1 MGEVLAVMSRLP
13 TIVLASASPA
23 RRQLLR
29 NVGIEPVIHVS
40 HVDEDALVA
49 QNLWTTAEAVAGGLA
64 IAKAQA
70 VAAHTDLDD
79 ALIIGCDSVMEF
91 GGHLHGKPG
100 TPEAAAER
108 LREMSGGSGHL
119 YTGHHVIRMSGSER
133 TSVSAVTST
142 HVVFHD
148 ISAAE
153 VDAYVSTGEPLHVA
167 GAYTLDSLGGPF
179 IKEIHGDPSNVI
191 GLSLPTLRALLAQLG
206 VGWELVL
213 EQVSADSPK

>member
-1 MGEVLAVMSRLP
+1 MSLP

-29 NVGIEPVIHVS
+29 NVGIEPLIHVS

-49 QNLWTTAEAVAGGLA
+49 ENRWTTAEAVAGGLA

-70 VAAHTDLDD
+70 VAEIITIDD
-79 ALIIGCDSVMEF
+79 ALIVGCDSVMEF
-91 GGHLHGKPG
+91 NGHLHGKPG
-100 TPEAAAER
+100 TPEAAAAR
-108 LREMSGGSGHL
+108 LAEMSGGSGHL
-119 YTGHHVIRMSGSER
+119 YTGHHVIRVSGA
-133 TSVSAVTST
+133 TVNAASAVTST
-142 HVVFHD
+142 NVVFHE

-153 VDAYVSTGEPLHVA
+153 VNAYVETGEPLHVA

-191 GLSLPTLRALLAQLG
+191 GLSLPTLRALFRTLG
-206 VGWELVL
+206 IGWELVL
-213 EQVSADSPK
+213 ASVEAKAT